1 MTPKSAALDY
11 LEEKGANYTLYI
23 HSGPVT
29 SLEQAAR
36 ERNQQAGQVIRTIL
50 FRIPDQG
57 FFLVLVSGS
66 RQIEWRSLRKII
78 HSNRVVLATPDEVFQ
93 VTGYRIGTVS
103 PFGIPQQ
110 LTTYCDARI
119 KTLGEVSIG
128 SGLPGV
134 AVVMK
139 TDELLRQLD
148 PFTWVEL

>member
-1 MTPKSAALDY
+1 MTQESAAIDY
-11 LEEKGANYTLYI
+11 LQEKGAKFTLFI

-36 ERNQQAGQVIRTIL
+36 ERNQLAGQVIRTIL

-57 FFLVLVSGS
+57 FFLVLVSGP
-66 RQIEWRSLRKII
+66 RQIDWRSLRKNI

-103 PFGIPQQ
+103 PFGVPQQ
-110 LTTYCDARI
+110 LPILCDARI
-119 KTLGEVSIG
+119 KNLEEVSLG

-139 TDELLRQLD
+139 TNELLYQID